1 MIYAIL
7 AQLRSSIK
15 KPKRIVQNIYKVKPQ
30 TVKQYDL
37 VTVWRPSRTE
47 SKVQTLIENS
57 KAPRGS
63 FHFIQSKIR
72 KEAEKRRARAHSKA
86 PRGSFHF
93 VPSKIR
99 KEAEKPGPGPGG
111 GFFPFDCP
119 KFDFVFLDQLH
130 YQDKKLGSTNTTKS
144 PTYCYRTRI
153 RYGFFFDM
161 DPNVS
166 SAHSRRKKKIFLIQ
180 FYFDFEYCLFQ
191 LFLWVSN
198 LFVVT
203 YQIGRAHV

>member
-15 KPKRIVQNIYKVKPQ
+15 KPKRMVQNIYKVKPQ
-30 TVKQYDL
+30 TVKQYHL
-37 VTVWRPSRTE
+37 VTICRPSRTE

-72 KEAEKRRARAHSKA
+72 KEKEKRRAGPIRRHQGAA
-86 PRGSFHF
+86 FILFHL
-93 VPSKIR
+93 KL
-99 KEAEKPGPGPGG
+99 EKKRRNLGPGPGG

-119 KFDFVFLDQLH
+119 RLDFVFLDQLH
-130 YQDKKLGSTNTTKS
+130 HQDKKLGSTNTTKS
-144 PTYCYRTRI
+144 PTYCCRTRI
-153 RYGFFFDM
+153 QYGFFFDM

-166 SAHSRRKKKIFLIQ
+166 SAHSRRKKNHFLIQ

-191 LFLWVSN
+191 LFLWVSS

-203 YQIGRAHV
+203 YFLNPK